1 MDKNQINI
9 KDDKK
14 EDESIIKYM
23 ELLDLARQYTKLNN
37 YQLGQF
43 YVCLA
48 NLEPDLDINNKIKAE
63 GILSFIRIKTKNNV
77 NMDDLTFKILKYLN
91 SENKNKVEKDNISC
105 IIRIL
110 YRGGMARFFE
120 GNYLSSLY
128 LLNTSINLFKSE
140 KTTPDDGKDQ
150 IITTYQENKK
160 KFLENVRK

>member
-1 MDKNQINI
+1 MEKNQIII

-23 ELLDLARQYTKLNN
+23 ELLDLARQYTKEDN
-37 YQLGQF
+37 YKLGQF
-43 YVCLA
+43 YVHLA
-48 NLEPDLDINNKIKAE
+48 NLEPNLDINNKIKAE
-63 GILSFIRIKTKNNV
+63 GILSFIRIKIKKNL

-110 YRGGMARFFE
+110 YRGGMARFYE
-120 GNYLSSLY
+120 GNYLSSLH
-128 LLNTSINLFKSE
+128 LLSLSINLFESE
-140 KTTPDDGKDQ
+140 KIKPDGKD
-150 IITTYQENKK
+150 IIIITYQENKK